1 MRTAHSAAKARR
13 QSAKSTTPR
22 KSVTCLH
29 CLQPELQCN
38 GQTPCLP
45 CRKHQTLCH
54 TNAAL
59 HANAQQKSPVVKHEE
74 ILERNLSTASSSSLP
89 PDEAVNGFETEPS
102 DISILSAREDH
113 DQHKVGEDESLI
125 DPRLRG
131 VDPSVPPTEGGIN
144 NFYAGGEPGADSP
157 FDSSSQAHHD
167 EWPHGVPPPYPPYPI
182 DHTGATWSRGDG
194 YQSEI
199 AYDQYGPPPAG
210 STVDFEFQH
219 TDYSLAYDRT
229 A

>member
-1 MRTAHSAAKARR
+1 
-13 QSAKSTTPR
+13 
-22 KSVTCLH
+22 
-29 CLQPELQCN
+29 
-38 GQTPCLP
+38 
-45 CRKHQTLCH
+45 
-54 TNAAL
+54 
-59 HANAQQKSPVVKHEE
+59 VKHEE

-102 DISILSAREDH
+102 DVSILSAREDH
-113 DQHKVGEDESLI
+113 EQHKVGEDESLI

-131 VDPSVPPTEGGIN
+131 VDPSVPPTDSGIN
-144 NFYAGGEPGADSP
+144 NFSAGGEPGADSP

-167 EWPHGVPPPYPPYPI
+167 DFGIPPPYPF
-182 DHTGATWSRGDG
+182 DHTEATWSRGHG

-219 TDYSLAYDRT
+219 TDYGLAYDRT